1 MKNYFALFLLM
12 LSSTLFAQ
20 DVIVK
25 KDGSTILSKVYEI
38 GKKDIKYKK
47 FSNLNGPIYNISIK
61 EVFSV
66 NYENGE
72 KDLFDKIEQI
82 EEPQYG
88 SIETNSSY
96 KKETNMYSNISIG
109 YTNFAI
115 SSSETTL
122 LDCAY
127 NSNGFAVEYN
137 YGIKPIRKIGLY
149 FETGLKATCTF
160 AKDVFVIYVDTGN
173 SLMAMDGPFSYFSI
187 SIPLNFKY
195 RFNIPNSHLAICPY
209 IGLYYKRNVVA
220 KQKNSWSEIDFIAGS
235 MPSYLEDGVYVVEDY
250 LKYQKNQI
258 GWQVGLS
265 LEYKNYNISG
275 YYSRDIRSV
284 VTNENS
290 IFNKYYGSQF
300 GISLGYRFDM

>member
-1 MKNYFALFLLM
+1 M

-38 GKKDIKYKK
+38 GKKEIKYKK
-47 FSNLNGPIYNISIK
+47 FSNLNGPLYNISIK

-72 KDLFDKIEQI
+72 KDLFDKIEEI
-82 EEPQYG
+82 EESRYETV
-88 SIETNSSY
+88 ETNGFY
-96 KKETNMYSNISIG
+96 KKETNMYSNFSVG

-160 AKDVFVIYVDTGN
+160 AKDVFVVYVDEN
-173 SLMAMDGPFSYFSI
+173 MAMDGLFRYFSI

-195 RFNIPNSHLAICPY
+195 KFTIPNSHLAICPY
-209 IGLYYKRNVVA
+209 IGLYFKRNVVA
-220 KQKNSWSEIDFIAGS
+220 KQKNSWSEIDFISGT
-235 MPSYLEDGVYVVEDY
+235 MPLYSYDEYVVDNA
-250 LKYQKNQI
+250 LKYQKNQF
-258 GWQVGLS
+258 GWQIGLS
-265 LEYKNYNISG
+265 LEYKNYNIAG
-275 YYSRDIRSV
+275 YYSRDFRSI
-284 VTNENS
+284 VTNNS

-300 GISLGYRFDM
+300 GVSIGYRFDMFK

>member
-25 KDGSTILSKVYEI
+25 KDGSTILSKVYE
-38 GKKDIKYKK
+38 
-47 FSNLNGPIYNISIK
+47 
-61 EVFSV
+61 
-66 NYENGE
+66 NGE
-72 KDLFDKIEQI
+72 KDLFDKIEQM

-137 YGIKPIRKIGLY
+137 YGVKPIRKIGLY

-160 AKDVFVIYVDTGN
+160 AKDAFVVYVDD
-173 SLMAMDGPFSYFSI
+173 MAMDGPFRYFSI

-195 RFNIPNSHLAICPY
+195 KFNIPNSHLTICPFA
-209 IGLYYKRNVVA
+209 GFYYKRNVVA
-220 KQKNSWSEIDFIAGS
+220 KQENSWSEIDFIAGS
-235 MPSYLEDGVYVVEDY
+235 MPSYLEEGVYVVEDY

-275 YYSRDIRSV
+275 YYSRDFRSV

-290 IFNKYYGSQF
+290 IFNHYYGSQI
-300 GISLGYRFDM
+300 GISLGYRLDM

>member
-1 MKNYFALFLLM
+1 MRNYLTLFLLM
-12 LSSTLFAQ
+12 FSSILFAQ

-38 GKKDIKYKK
+38 GKKEIKYKK
-47 FSNLNGPIYNISIK
+47 FSNLNGPLYNISIK

-122 LDCAY
+122 SDCAY

-149 FETGLKATCTF
+149 FETGLKATYTF
-160 AKDVFVIYVDTGN
+160 AKDVFVVYVVEDN
-173 SLMAMDGPFSYFSI
+173 MAMDGPFSYFCI

-195 RFNIPNSHLAICPY
+195 KFNIPNCHLAICPY
-209 IGLYYKRNVVA
+209 IGLYFKRNVVA
-220 KQKNSWSEIDFIAGS
+220 KQKNSWSEIDFISGTT
-235 MPSYLEDGVYVVEDY
+235 YYDGYVVDNA
-250 LKYQKNQI
+250 LKYQKNQF
-258 GWQVGLS
+258 GWQIGLS
-265 LEYKNYNISG
+265 LEYKNYNIAG
-275 YYSRDIRSV
+275 YYSRDFRSI
-284 VTNENS
+284 VTNKS

-300 GISLGYRFDM
+300 GVSIGYRFDMFK